1 MIVVCIILVAG
12 LGITSGALIEMN
24 KVGTA
29 PVINNSS
36 VSQSVNPT
44 SNNVPVSNAQ
54 YKTFSNGVIY
64 FQ

>member
-1 MIVVCIILVAG
+1 LIVVCIILVAG

-44 SNNVPVSNAQ
+44 SNNVPVSN
-54 YKTFSNGVIY
+54 GVIY